1 MRQIKITRSIT
12 RRTGMLEYYLNDID
26 RYSILTADQEA
37 ELAIKI
43 KKGNLKARDILIR
56 ANLRFVV
63 SIAKQYEQDN
73 MDLSD
78 LINEGNI
85 GLISAAEKFDETRGF
100 KFISYAVWWIRQSIF
115 QAIQNN
121 KDAVR
126 IPCNR
131 QNEYRAEKE
140 KERLERI
147 ELDTTYSS
155 LSVHRFSSF
164 DDVIDSGEKTTR
176 RSEIF
181 SVDDGLRV
189 NDNLDSD
196 KLLIREML
204 SNLGKTE
211 KKVLSLYYGLNGL
224 EYNEYQIGDMI
235 GLSKE
240 RVRQIRTRA
249 LLKLKNSNNKNI

>member
-1 MRQIKITRSIT
+1 MRQIKITKSIT

-37 ELAIKI
+37 ELAVQI
-43 KKGNLKARDILIR
+43 KKGNVKARDTLIR

-73 MDLSD
+73 MTLND
-78 LINEGNI
+78 LIDEGNI
-85 GLISAAEKFDETRGF
+85 GLIIAAEKFDETRGF
-100 KFISYAVWWIRQSIF
+100 KFISYAVWWIRQSIL

-131 QNEYRAEKE
+131 QNEYRAKKE
-140 KERLERI
+140 KERLERL

-155 LSVHRFSSF
+155 LSVHRFSSL
-164 DDVIDSGEKTTR
+164 DDIIDSGDKTTR
-176 RSEIF
+176 RSELF
-181 SVDDGLRV
+181 SFDDGLRI
-189 NDNLDSD
+189 DDELDSD
-196 KLLIREML
+196 KLFIREML
-204 SNLGKTE
+204 SNLSKNE
-211 KKVLSLYYGLNGL
+211 MKVLSMYYGLKGQ
-224 EYNEYQIGDMI
+224 EYNEYQIGDI
-235 GLSKE
+235 LKLSKE

-249 LLKLKNSNNKNI
+249 LLKLKNTNNKNI